1 METTTG
7 TTIRSS
13 KRVRPE
19 KVQQV
24 EALAER
30 FQRAQALVFTDFR
43 GLSAGDMVKLRRE
56 LKKNGLEYTV
66 VKNRLAKLAAEKVGL
81 SVDSLLE
88 GPTGICFGYDDP
100 ALAFKLCAQLA
111 KQFEHYKIKG
121 GIIEGQLV
129 DAEGALEMAKLPTRQ
144 ELLAQLAG
152 AIQGPIRALA
162 LTLSALL
169 RDLVVVLS
177 EVAKVKPEPPAA
189 TTTAET
195 AEAEEAKPAEGEA
208 QTGTAESER
217 AAESQEQEQAKA
229 TEEAAEGDSNSQE
242 KGEASEA

>member
-1 METTTG
+1 METTAG

-19 KVQQV
+19 KIQQV
-24 EALAER
+24 EELAER

-43 GLSAGDMVKLRRE
+43 GLSAPDFVKLRRE
-56 LKKNGLEYTV
+56 LKKNGLEYKV

-81 SVDSLLE
+81 SIDSLLE
-88 GPTGICFGYDDP
+88 GPTGICFGYEDP

-111 KQFEHYKIKG
+111 KQFEAYKIKG

-162 LTLSALL
+162 LTLNALL

-189 TTTAET
+189 TTMAE
-195 AEAEEAKPAEGEA
+195 AAKAEEAKPAEG
-208 QTGTAESER
+208 
-217 AAESQEQEQAKA
+217 AAESQEQAKA
-229 TEEAAEGDSNSQE
+229 TEEAADGDSNSQE

>member
-1 METTTG
+1 METTAEM
-7 TTIRSS
+7 TIRSS

-19 KVQQV
+19 KIQAV
-24 EALAER
+24 EELTER

-43 GLSAGDMVKLRRE
+43 GLSAPDFVKLRRE

-81 SVDSLLE
+81 SIDSLLE

-111 KQFEHYKIKG
+111 KQFEAYKIKG
-121 GIIEGQLV
+121 GVIEGQLV

-152 AIQGPIRALA
+152 AIQGPVRALV
-162 LTLSALL
+162 LTLNALL

-177 EVAKVKPEPPAA
+177 EVAKVKPESPAA
-189 TTTAET
+189 TTTAE
-195 AEAEEAKPAEGEA
+195 AAEGEA
-208 QTGTAESER
+208 QAGT
-217 AAESQEQEQAKA
+217 
-229 TEEAAEGDSNSQE
+229 AAEGAAEPQGQAEAVEEATKDSNSPE